1 MVWTLCKL
9 WSYHH
14 QTPFKKSVILPCRT
28 REFQGGLVWCV
39 HSSYCAI
46 CCFKGSV
53 SIWTNRF
60 DTAWAIRY
68 LKLWCN
74 VIPRRKW
81 TRSAPVCS
89 TELRWKS
96 SVTTPIVLPIKT
108 AATLAE
114 RVGLLGVSFGKDN
127 TSSVKMHKGDRTI
140 APSRKLWNKK
150 TVMETF
156 NGEISRRYVWN
167 LVRVLVYD
175 AICVFYCSEWLLRLF
190 MQLKCDV
197 ILSIYL
203 TMFPEPQ

>member
-1 MVWTLCKL
+1 MWKLRKL
-9 WSYHH
+9 WLYH
-14 QTPFKKSVILPCRT
+14 QETPLKKRVILPYRT
-28 REFQGGLVWCV
+28 QEFQVGLVWFV

-53 SIWTNRF
+53 WIWTNRF
-60 DTAWAIRY
+60 DAVWAIRY

-74 VIPRRKW
+74 VKPRRKW
-81 TRSAPVCS
+81 TWSAPVCS
-89 TELRWKS
+89 TEHRQKS

-114 RVGLLGVSFGKDN
+114 RVGLFGVSFSKDK
-127 TSSVKMHKGDRTI
+127 TSSVEMRKGDRTI
-140 APSRKLWNKK
+140 SSFTEAVKQK

-156 NGEISRRYVWN
+156 NGEISRKYVWN

-175 AICVFYCSEWLLRLF
+175 AISVLYCSEWLLQLF
-190 MQLKCDV
+190 MHLTCDV

-203 TMFPEPQ
+203 PVFPELQ